1 MLALMFQVGRDTVAV
16 DVRRVREVVPR
27 VQLSAVN
34 GGPAWMAGVFVYR
47 GQVVP
52 VVDLHKLTGAG
63 ECPPHLSS
71 RIILLPW
78 PVDAPESLVG
88 LLATQVA
95 EIREIAVGNVQPIP
109 GTPGQPGLGP
119 ALPDGH
125 GIIRILN
132 PDWLLSQIAASSGGM
147 IVAGIAG

>member
-34 GGPAWMAGVFVYR
+34 GGPGWMAGVFVYR

-78 PVDAPESLVG
+78 PADAPESLVG

-95 EIREIAVGNVQPIP
+95 EIREIASAKVQPIP
-109 GTPGQPGLGP
+109 GSPGQPGLGP

-132 PDWLLSQIAASSGGM
+132 PDWLLSQIAANSGGM